1 MIKKYLY
8 NNKEYLSEYS
18 VRQAIWKEDHKVFGK
33 EPEENRAEFWENL
46 GVTYSEQPDPPI
58 VQHIPT
64 LEEEKTI
71 KLARLNDAFQQWRND
86 DATLISSLGFTADA
100 DERAMIDVSGLV
112 ALDSPATFMDADNVP
127 HELSAEELKTLQKE
141 IILSGNH
148 AYQVKWTLRIAINGA
163 ETKESLDNIELIFT
177 PVNFSEVEN
186 AE

>member
-8 NNKEYLSEYS
+8 NDKEYLSEYS

-71 KLARLNDAFQQWRND
+71 KLAHLNDAFQQWRNN

-112 ALDSPATFMDADNVP
+112 ALDSPATFMDANNVP
-127 HELSAEELKTLQKE
+127 HELTTDQIKVLHKE
-141 IILSGNH
+141 IIQSGNK
-148 AYQVKWTLRIAINGA
+148 AYETKWALRNAINACQSVEELEAVELKFEPVSFA
-163 ETKESLDNIELIFT
+163 E
-177 PVNFSEVEN
+177 V
-186 AE
+186 

>member
-18 VRQAIWKEDHKVFGK
+18 VRQAIWKEERKVFGK

-58 VQHIPT
+58 IQHIPT

-86 DATLISSLGFTADA
+86 EATLISSLGFTADA

-112 ALDSPATFMDADNVP
+112 TLDSPATFMDADNVP

-141 IILSGNH
+141 IIQSGNH
-148 AYQVKWTLRIAINGA
+148 AYQVK
-163 ETKESLDNIELIFT
+163 
-177 PVNFSEVEN
+177 
-186 AE
+186 

>member
-18 VRQAIWKEDHKVFGK
+18 VRQAIWKEDYKVFGK

-71 KLARLNDAFQQWRND
+71 KLAHLNDAFQQWRNN
-86 DATLISSLGFTADA
+86 DATLISSLGFEADA
-100 DERAMIDVSGLV
+100 DERAMIDVTGLV
-112 ALDSPATFMDADNVP
+112 SLEAPAVFMDANNFP
-127 HELSAEELKTLQKE
+127 HELTAEQIKVLHKEIIQSGNKAYEKKWSLRNQINACESMEELKAMDLKFEPVDFT
-141 IILSGNH
+141 
-148 AYQVKWTLRIAINGA
+148 
-163 ETKESLDNIELIFT
+163 ESE
-177 PVNFSEVEN
+177 
-186 AE
+186 

>member
-1 MIKKYLY
+1 MIKKYFY
-8 NNKEYLSEYS
+8 NGEEYLSEYA

-33 EPEENRAEFWENL
+33 EPEENRVEFWANL

-112 ALDSPATFMDADNVP
+112 ALDSPATFMDANNVP
-127 HELSAEELKTLQKE
+127 HELTADQIKVLHKE
-141 IILSGNH
+141 IIQSGNK
-148 AYQVKWTLRIAINGA
+148 AYETKWALRNAINACQSVEELEAVELKFKPVSFA
-163 ETKESLDNIELIFT
+163 E
-177 PVNFSEVEN
+177 V
-186 AE
+186 

>member
-1 MIKKYLY
+1 MIKKYFY
-8 NNKEYLSEYS
+8 NGEEYLSEYA

-46 GVTYSEQPDPPI
+46 GVTYTEQLDPPI

-112 ALDSPATFMDADNVP
+112 ALEAPAAFMDANNVP
-127 HELSAEELKTLQKE
+127 HELTTDQIKVLHKE
-141 IILSGNH
+141 IIQSGNK
-148 AYQVKWTLRIAINGA
+148 AYETKWALRNAINACQSVEELEAVELKFEPVSFA
-163 ETKESLDNIELIFT
+163 E
-177 PVNFSEVEN
+177 V
-186 AE
+186 